1 MDMSQRAIQV
11 VIADDN
17 EDFALTTKAML
28 ESQGIE
34 VVAVATTG
42 EDAIAQTE
50 ASQARRFGAG
60 SVPAANA
67 DGLGVLSALSS
78 RDADNK
84 TSVLVYSCIGNEEIT
99 RQAMAAGAAYY
110 LFKDNDISILVD
122 RIRALACGDFQRTGA
137 APAGEPQLSTQLQL
151 ERAITDIIHDIGVPA
166 HIKGY
171 QYLRVAI
178 TMAVMDSSILDSVTK
193 RLVPLGCKAVSDH
206 ALPCGAC
213 HPACRGGGVGSRQ
226 RGDAQQL
233 LRIHHP
239 QQQGQAHKL
248 RIYCHDCRQTHP
260 GQKRAGAEHAKG
272 SVSLTT
278 SDGRGFFPASD
289 LPQPTAANRTLL
301 SARGKEAKTGRGRTG
316 QRKGTA
322 KSFCLSFQ
330 KIT

>member
-42 EDAIAQTE
+42 EDAIAQT
-50 ASQARRFGAG
+50 RRYKPD
-60 SVPAANA
+60 VLVLDLCLPRT

-78 RDADNK
+78 RDAENK

-178 TMAVMDSSILDSVTK
+178 TLAVMDSSILDSVTK
-193 RLVPLGCKAVSDH
+193 QLYPSVARQFQTTPSRVERAIRHAVEVAWD
-206 ALPCGAC
+206 
-213 HPACRGGGVGSRQ
+213 RGNVETLNSYFGYT
-226 RGDAQQL
+226 
-233 LRIHHP
+233 IHNNKGKP
-239 QQQGQAHKL
+239 TNSEFIAMIADKL
-248 RIYCHDCRQTHP
+248 IL
-260 GQKRAGAEHAKG
+260 A
-272 SVSLTT
+272 
-278 SDGRGFFPASD
+278 
-289 LPQPTAANRTLL
+289 
-301 SARGKEAKTGRGRTG
+301 
-316 QRKGTA
+316 RKGQEQQM
-322 KSFCLSFQ
+322 Q
-330 KIT
+330 KERQPHYV

>member
-1 MDMSQRAIQV
+1 
-11 VIADDN
+11 
-17 EDFALTTKAML
+17 ML

-42 EDAIAQTE
+42 EDAIAQT
-50 ASQARRFGAG
+50 RRYKPD
-60 SVPAANA
+60 VLVLDLCLPRT

-78 RDADNK
+78 RDAENK

-193 RLVPLGCKAVSDH
+193 QLYPSVARQFQTTPSRVERAIRHAVEVAWD
-206 ALPCGAC
+206 
-213 HPACRGGGVGSRQ
+213 RGNVETLNSYFGYT
-226 RGDAQQL
+226 
-233 LRIHHP
+233 IHNNKGKP
-239 QQQGQAHKL
+239 TNSEFIAMIADKL
-248 RIYCHDCRQTHP
+248 IL
-260 GQKRAGAEHAKG
+260 A
-272 SVSLTT
+272 
-278 SDGRGFFPASD
+278 
-289 LPQPTAANRTLL
+289 
-301 SARGKEAKTGRGRTG
+301 
-316 QRKGTA
+316 RKGQEQQM
-322 KSFCLSFQ
+322 Q
-330 KIT
+330 KERQPHYV

>member
-42 EDAIAQTE
+42 EDAIAQT
-50 ASQARRFGAG
+50 RRHKPD
-60 SVPAANA
+60 VLVLDLCLPRT

-166 HIKGY
+166 K
-171 QYLRVAI
+171 LLEDA
-178 TMAVMDSSILDSVTK
+178 A
-193 RLVPLGCKAVSDH
+193 RLGLLNHRSQPHLLIALHRNGHHH
-206 ALPCGAC
+206 A
-213 HPACRGGGVGSRQ
+213 
-226 RGDAQQL
+226 
-233 LRIHHP
+233 
-239 QQQGQAHKL
+239 
-248 RIYCHDCRQTHP
+248 
-260 GQKRAGAEHAKG
+260 AKG
-272 SVSLTT
+272 QCYNIKAHRLPQHLTLFNALDDTGAVHGIQHLVSNRKHKIPPRLTA
-278 SDGRGFFPASD
+278 FPAKRQVS
-289 LPQPTAANRTLL
+289 
-301 SARGKEAKTGRGRTG
+301 S
-316 QRKGTA
+316 
-322 KSFCLSFQ
+322 
-330 KIT
+330 

>member
-42 EDAIAQTE
+42 EDAIAQT
-50 ASQARRFGAG
+50 RRYKPD
-60 SVPAANA
+60 VLVLDLCLPRT

-78 RDADNK
+78 RDAENK

-193 RLVPLGCKAVSDH
+193 QLYPSVARQFQTTPSRVERAIRPAVEVAWD
-206 ALPCGAC
+206 
-213 HPACRGGGVGSRQ
+213 RGNVETLNSYFGYT
-226 RGDAQQL
+226 
-233 LRIHHP
+233 IHNNKGKP
-239 QQQGQAHKL
+239 TNSEFIAMIADKL
-248 RIYCHDCRQTHP
+248 IL
-260 GQKRAGAEHAKG
+260 A
-272 SVSLTT
+272 
-278 SDGRGFFPASD
+278 
-289 LPQPTAANRTLL
+289 
-301 SARGKEAKTGRGRTG
+301 
-316 QRKGTA
+316 RKGQEQQM
-322 KSFCLSFQ
+322 Q
-330 KIT
+330 KERQPHYV

>member
-34 VVAVATTG
+34 VVAGATTG
-42 EDAIAQTE
+42 EDAIAQT
-50 ASQARRFGAG
+50 RRHKPD
-60 SVPAANA
+60 VLVLDLCLPRT

-193 RLVPLGCKAVSDH
+193 QLYPSVARQFQTTPSRVERAIRHAVEVAWD
-206 ALPCGAC
+206 
-213 HPACRGGGVGSRQ
+213 RGNVETLNSYFGYT
-226 RGDAQQL
+226 
-233 LRIHHP
+233 IHNNKGKP
-239 QQQGQAHKL
+239 TNSEFIAMIADKL
-248 RIYCHDCRQTHP
+248 IL
-260 GQKRAGAEHAKG
+260 A
-272 SVSLTT
+272 
-278 SDGRGFFPASD
+278 
-289 LPQPTAANRTLL
+289 
-301 SARGKEAKTGRGRTG
+301 
-316 QRKGTA
+316 RKGQEQNM
-322 KSFCLSFQ
+322 Q
-330 KIT
+330 KERQPHYV

>member
-42 EDAIAQTE
+42 EDAIAQT
-50 ASQARRFGAG
+50 RRHKPD
-60 SVPAANA
+60 VLVLDLCLPRT

-110 LFKDNDISILVD
+110 LFKDNDISILVG

-193 RLVPLGCKAVSDH
+193 QLYPSVARQFQTTPSRVERAIRHAVEVAWD
-206 ALPCGAC
+206 
-213 HPACRGGGVGSRQ
+213 RGNVETLNSYFGYT
-226 RGDAQQL
+226 
-233 LRIHHP
+233 IHNNKGKP
-239 QQQGQAHKL
+239 TNSEFIAMIADKL
-248 RIYCHDCRQTHP
+248 IL
-260 GQKRAGAEHAKG
+260 A
-272 SVSLTT
+272 
-278 SDGRGFFPASD
+278 
-289 LPQPTAANRTLL
+289 
-301 SARGKEAKTGRGRTG
+301 
-316 QRKGTA
+316 RKGQEQNM
-322 KSFCLSFQ
+322 Q
-330 KIT
+330 KERQPHYV

>member
-42 EDAIAQTE
+42 EDAIAQT
-50 ASQARRFGAG
+50 RRHKPD
-60 SVPAANA
+60 VLVLDLCLPRT

-193 RLVPLGCKAVSDH
+193 QSVPLGCKAVSDD

-248 RIYCHDCRQTHP
+248 RIYCHDCR
-260 GQKRAGAEHAKG
+260 
-272 SVSLTT
+272 
-278 SDGRGFFPASD
+278 
-289 LPQPTAANRTLL
+289 
-301 SARGKEAKTGRGRTG
+301 
-316 QRKGTA
+316 
-322 KSFCLSFQ
+322 
-330 KIT
+330 

>member
-42 EDAIAQTE
+42 EDAIAQT
-50 ASQARRFGAG
+50 RRYKPD
-60 SVPAANA
+60 VLVLDLCLPRT

-78 RDADNK
+78 RDAENK

-193 RLVPLGCKAVSDH
+193 QLYPSVARQFQTTPSRVERAIRHAVEVAWD
-206 ALPCGAC
+206 
-213 HPACRGGGVGSRQ
+213 RGNVETLNSYFGYT
-226 RGDAQQL
+226 
-233 LRIHHP
+233 IHNNKGKP
-239 QQQGQAHKL
+239 TNSEFIAMIADKL
-248 RIYCHDCRQTHP
+248 IL
-260 GQKRAGAEHAKG
+260 A
-272 SVSLTT
+272 
-278 SDGRGFFPASD
+278 
-289 LPQPTAANRTLL
+289 
-301 SARGKEAKTGRGRTG
+301 
-316 QRKGTA
+316 RKGQEQQM
-322 KSFCLSFQ
+322 Q
-330 KIT
+330 KERQPHYV

>member
-42 EDAIAQTE
+42 EDAIAQT
-50 ASQARRFGAG
+50 RRYKPD
-60 SVPAANA
+60 VLVLDLCLPHT

-78 RDADNK
+78 RDAENK

-137 APAGEPQLSTQLQL
+137 ASAGEPQLSTQLQL

-193 RLVPLGCKAVSDH
+193 QLYPSVARQFQTTPSRVERAIRHAVEVAWD
-206 ALPCGAC
+206 
-213 HPACRGGGVGSRQ
+213 RGNVETLNSYFGYTIHNNKGKPTNSEFIAMIADKLILARKGQ
-226 RGDAQQL
+226 EQQL
-233 LRIHHP
+233 
-239 QQQGQAHKL
+239 QKE
-248 RIYCHDCRQTHP
+248 RQPHY
-260 GQKRAGAEHAKG
+260 
-272 SVSLTT
+272 V
-278 SDGRGFFPASD
+278 
-289 LPQPTAANRTLL
+289 
-301 SARGKEAKTGRGRTG
+301 
-316 QRKGTA
+316 
-322 KSFCLSFQ
+322 
-330 KIT
+330 